1 MSTPSSSSSSPS
13 STSVQILNPPS
24 NRSLAET
31 YSQISIVPL
40 SSTKRLISFAGQ
52 TGTSKDSNDNAKLSF
67 AEQIRLAL
75 EKVDKNLAA
84 VGASKKD
91 IVMIRP
97 YVVKLTSRS
106 AEEIKAKDEIF
117 LKWWRSTEGDRLTPP
132 DSLLGVDS
140 LWSKET
146 LFEIEVQC
154 VADI

>member
-1 MSTPSSSSSSPS
+1 M
-13 STSVQILNPPS
+13 TSQVQISNPPD
-24 NRSLAET
+24 NPSLAET
-31 YSQISIVPL
+31 YSQVSIVPI

-52 TGTSKDSNDNAKLSF
+52 TGTGKDQTANAKLSF
-67 AEQIRLAL
+67 AEQIQLAL
-75 EKVDKNLAA
+75 EKVDKLLAA
-84 VGASKKD
+84 TGAKKGD

-106 AEEIKAKDEIF
+106 EEEIKAKDEIF
-117 LKWWRSTEGDRLTPP
+117 LKWWRSTEGENALPPP

-154 VADI
+154 VSDI